1 MRLRDYIAIAILV
14 LGAIASY
21 TMTAQEDGQKLQ
33 TRRPDPTQIGPLK
46 QEPRIG
52 ISRSK
57 SRRPIPD
64 EQPNDPRIVVKVEKK
79 ESSSMGTAF
88 SIDPSGIWV
97 TAHHVTSD
105 CDLLGLEK
113 SDRRLIRVVELTE
126 RPDADI
132 SILRTQ
138 GGAPFL
144 KVVKPGFRMGDEGYS
159 FGFPKGSPGAVYGK
173 VLGRARMQTRGR
185 YRKDE
190 PVLVWTQIR
199 RVPDLGADLRGISG
213 GPWVDKA
220 GNVIGVHVAGAPRR
234 GRSYSTAPRT
244 LLAAIE
250 ESGVSMAK
258 VSRGQPPKAN
268 LTPHRFAQYGE
279 SLRRDLTVAK
289 VVCLVG
295 EKWRWLAGQSR

>member
-1 MRLRDYIAIAILV
+1 MRLRDYIAIAILF
-14 LGAIASY
+14 LSAIASY
-21 TMTAQEDGQKLQ
+21 TMTAQEDGQKKQ
-33 TRRPDPTQIGPLK
+33 TRRPDPTLIGPLK
-46 QEPRIG
+46 EESRLG
-52 ISRSK
+52 ISHSK
-57 SRRPIPD
+57 STRRLPG
-64 EQPNDPRIVVKVEKK
+64 EQPNDPQIVVQVEKK
-79 ESSSMGTAF
+79 EGSSMGTAF
-88 SIDPSGIWV
+88 SIDASGIWV

-138 GGAPFL
+138 RGAPIL
-144 KVVKPGFRMGDEGYS
+144 KVVRPGFHIGDEGYS

-190 PVLVWTQIR
+190 PVIVWTQIR
-199 RVPDLGADLRGISG
+199 RVPDLGTDLRGISG

-258 VSRGQPPKAN
+258 VSRSQPPKAD
-268 LTPHRFAQYGE
+268 LTPRRFAQYGE
-279 SLRRDLTVAK
+279 LLKRDLTVAK

-295 EKWRWLAGQSR
+295 EKWRKLANQSR